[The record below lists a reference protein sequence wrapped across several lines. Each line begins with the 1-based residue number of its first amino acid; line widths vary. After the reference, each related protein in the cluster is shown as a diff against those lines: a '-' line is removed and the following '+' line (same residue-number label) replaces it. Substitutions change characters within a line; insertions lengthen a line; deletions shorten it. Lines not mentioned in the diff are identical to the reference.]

1 MSRTKRINFDNVK
14 FFGNFDR
21 RLPSLNPELGERF
34 LIVRSTDEGLIYGR
48 YATLRDI
55 WSNPNTGTPMYD
67 FEYEEEVYGPDNAF
81 NTPHAWAHT
90 ISGTNSIYELWTHNE
105 RPTIRAAKSAQKTK

>member
-1 MSRTKRINFDNVK
+1 MLRTRRISFDHLK

-21 RLPSLNPELGERF
+21 RLPSLNPELGQRF
-34 LIVRSTDEGLIYGR
+34 FVVRSTEEGLNYGR

-67 FEYEEEVYGPDNAF
+67 FEYEEQFYGPNNEF
-81 NTPHAWAHT
+81 TTPHAWART
-90 ISGTNSIYELWTHNE
+90 IEGANCMYELWTDTE
-105 RPTIRAAKSAQKTK
+105 QTTIRAVKSARKTK